1 VIEQILKLLES
12 GWDVV
17 SPFTVCAA
25 YERVVILR
33 LGKYHRTLD
42 PGFHLKWPLAEFP
55 IQAVSCMTT
64 ERTPPQTLTT
74 ADGKNVVVAGI
85 VRFEIKDPRPYVTEV
100 WDQKDVLLD
109 VTMGAIGRHVRAV
122 DWTILPANP
131 PEKEILSDV
140 REHCN
145 RYGFK
150 IHAFTF
156 TDMGR
161 VNSLRLVTDHA
172 ANLSN

>member
-1 VIEQILKLLES
+1 MIEQILRLLEN
-12 GWDVV
+12 GWDVL
-17 SPFTVCAA
+17 SPFVVCAA
-25 YERVVILR
+25 YERVVVLR
-33 LGKYHRTLD
+33 WGKFNRVLE
-42 PGFHLKWPLAEFP
+42 PGIHAKWPLAEFP
-55 IQAVSCMTT
+55 IQAISCMTT

-109 VTMGAIGRHVRAV
+109 VAMGAIGRHVRAV
-122 DWTILPANP
+122 DWQTLSAAP
-131 PEKEILSDV
+131 PEAEILAEI
-140 REHCN
+140 RAHCN

-150 IHAFTF
+150 LHAFTF

-161 VNSLRLVTDHA
+161 VNSLRLVQDHA